1 MLYLGLTVI
10 GVIIAIG
17 LLFVALKFLIKPAW
31 LLGWLRGTSGLLI
44 VACAIYLFAVALD
57 FHSYR
62 QLAKNQ
68 TIATVSFSELGSQ
81 AYQLTLVN
89 DEGKELQFE
98 MNGDLWQ
105 LDARLLQW
113 SSSLTRLGFLPG
125 YRLDRLSGRYI
136 SLEEERQMP
145 RSVYALGESQS
156 FVDVWSLLQSNSK
169 ILPILKGSY
178 GSATYLPMRDGALFA
193 VKLTVNGLIAEPL
206 NERASEAVQQWQ

>member
-1 MLYLGLTVI
+1 MLYLGVTVV
-10 GVIIAIG
+10 GVIIAIV
-17 LLFVALKFLIKPAW
+17 LLLAALKFLIKPAW
-31 LLGWLRGTSGLLI
+31 LLGWLRGTFGLLI
-44 VACAIYLFAVALD
+44 VAVAIYLLAVALD
-57 FHSYR
+57 FYSYR

-68 TIATVSFSELGSQ
+68 TIATVSFSEQASQ

-89 DEGKELQFE
+89 DKGEELRFE

-113 SSSLTRLGFLPG
+113 TPSLTRLGFLPG

-136 SLEEERQMP
+136 SLEEERQLP
-145 RSVYALGESQS
+145 RSVYQLGESQS
-156 FVDVWSLLQSNSK
+156 FVDIWSFLQSNSK
-169 ILPILKGSY
+169 LLPILKGSY

-206 NERASEAVQQWQ
+206 NERAREAVEQWQ